1 MQHISTNTTQRYLAS
16 KHIATRNYFY
26 YSPISQEPKSTSKRF
41 RRPLHIY
48 TSTHRIMP
56 LFHPALYKNQAPT
69 APTTA
74 NAPDPTLTAAPV
86 VGLGDAL
93 ALAPAAPAFPP
104 VVLAAGGLAGSATPL
119 GQCQWSPCGE
129 HVDAR
134 ASGLAVG
141 SGTPLGQCQWS
152 PWGSQTDAEA
162 AWSWS

>member
-1 MQHISTNTTQRYLAS
+1 MQHSSINTARDLAF
-16 KHIATRNYFY
+16 KHNTSRNDLY
-26 YSPISQEPKSTSKRF
+26 YSTFPQEHQSTSKF
-41 RRPLHIY
+41 RRSLHIY
-48 TSTHRIMP
+48 TSTHRII
-56 LFHPALYKNQAPT
+56 LYKNQAPT

-74 NAPDPTLTAAPV
+74 NAPDLTLTAAPV

-93 ALAPAAPAFPP
+93 ALAPAAPAPAPAFPP

-129 HVDAR
+129 HVEAR

-152 PWGSQTDAEA
+152 PWGSQMDAEA